1 MTADPNSPL
10 RGVPPAAAGSSVPPA
25 TMHIRQAEEEDSAY
39 TGLSLWL
46 HRITV
51 LLFVFLCASVGVL
64 LVIMPWRPEW
74 TDNHLLL
81 AHPILQDVFS
91 SGFVRGVCSGLGILD
106 IWIGF
111 WEAVHYH
118 EGKPS

>member
-10 RGVPPAAAGSSVPPA
+10 RGVPPTAAGSSVPPA
-25 TMHIRQAEEEDSAY
+25 TMHIRQAEEEDPAY
-39 TGLSLWL
+39 TGLSLWM

-51 LLFVFLCASVGVL
+51 LLFVLLCASVGVL

-81 AHPILQDVFS
+81 AYPVLQDVFS

-118 EGKPS
+118 EGKRS